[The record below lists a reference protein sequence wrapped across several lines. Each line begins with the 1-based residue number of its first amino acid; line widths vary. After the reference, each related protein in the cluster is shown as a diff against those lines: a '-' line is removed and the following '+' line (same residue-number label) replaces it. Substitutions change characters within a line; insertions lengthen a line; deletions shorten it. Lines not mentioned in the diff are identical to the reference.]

1 MMNSS
6 RLNLFTFLA
15 SLLGVG
21 FIPFAP
27 GTFGS
32 LFAAGVYLLMPKS
45 LFTGQG
51 WYWLGGGLL
60 LLSGL
65 AVWLS
70 GKAEKTLGHDSPAIV
85 IDEFCGYFVAVL
97 LLPKSLLLAVY
108 AIVLFRVFDIA
119 KPFPINLSQRLPRG
133 WGIVTDDLIAG
144 VYANLTIQL
153 IRSITPKFFGL

>member
-6 RLNLFTFLA
+6 RLNLFTFLS

-60 LLSGL
+60 LSSGL

-108 AIVLFRVFDIA
+108 AIVLFRVLTL
-119 KPFPINLSQRLPRG
+119 PNLF
-133 WGIVTDDLIAG
+133 
-144 VYANLTIQL
+144 QL
-153 IRSITPKFFGL
+153 IYPSVCPEAGGSSPTI